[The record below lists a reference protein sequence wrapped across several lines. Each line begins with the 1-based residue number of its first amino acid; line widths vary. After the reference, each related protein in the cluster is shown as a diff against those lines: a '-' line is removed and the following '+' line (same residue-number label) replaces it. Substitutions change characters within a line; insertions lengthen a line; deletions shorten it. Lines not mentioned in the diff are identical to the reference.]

1 MMQPRRLFC
10 SGLGLGYKILGLFE
24 YRKHEKT
31 LKDVS
36 GRSAIKL
43 MLLDDAQYMHA
54 LLRILRE
61 GIVIMASFMSGS
73 CTIVAKSL
81 VNLVTNLDSL

>member
-1 MMQPRRLFC
+1 
-10 SGLGLGYKILGLFE
+10 
-24 YRKHEKT
+24 
-31 LKDVS
+31 
-36 GRSAIKL
+36 
-43 MLLDDAQYMHA
+43 MLLDDARYMHA